1 MKTAFLYGELEEV
14 YLEQPESFDDDSGHV
29 YRLKW
34 SLCGLKQAPQCWN
47 KRFIIFMEKAG
58 LKKST
63 ADPCLYYCMHK
74 DSFLYI
80 GIYVDGGLVIV
91 NKDEEIEAFL
101 GLLQEESMFF
111 SVIHGFNFKCNT
123 VR

>member
-1 MKTAFLYGELEEV
+1 
-14 YLEQPESFDDDSGHV
+14 
-29 YRLKW
+29 
-34 SLCGLKQAPQCWN
+34 
-47 KRFIIFMEKAG
+47 MEKAG

-63 ADPCLYYCMHK
+63 ADPCLFYCMHK

-80 GIYVDGGLVIV
+80 WIYVDGGLVIV

-101 GLLQEESMFF
+101 GLHQEESMFF
-111 SVIHGFNFKCNT
+111 NVIHDFNFKCNT